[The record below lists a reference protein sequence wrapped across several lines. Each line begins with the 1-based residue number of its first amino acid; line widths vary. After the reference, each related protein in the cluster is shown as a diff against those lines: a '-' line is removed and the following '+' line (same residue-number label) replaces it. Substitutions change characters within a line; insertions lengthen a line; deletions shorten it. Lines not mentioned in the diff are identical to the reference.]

1 MPSLPS
7 TRSNRQTIR
16 PNHSVKRTCLRQAA
30 YLGCY
35 APESPLHMTR
45 ERILAEIARTADEN
59 GGVALGRER
68 FYQETGIKESDWLG
82 KFWVRWSDAVTEAG
96 RTPNSWNVPLHE
108 ADLLGSYASLVREL
122 GHIPVVA
129 ELKFKSKQDPGFPS
143 HNTFRRF
150 GTKAQ
155 QIARLIAHCEA
166 SPALQDVLAI
176 ARSSAATSEA
186 LAPPLPEDDICREA
200 AGYVYLLRA
209 GPHFKIGRS
218 VSFERRS
225 RELAIQLPERAET
238 VHVISTDDAVGI
250 EAYWHRRFESKRKNG
265 EWFALSAQDVKAFK
279 RRKFM

>member
-1 MPSLPS
+1 
-7 TRSNRQTIR
+7 
-16 PNHSVKRTCLRQAA
+16 
-30 YLGCY
+30 
-35 APESPLHMTR
+35 
-45 ERILAEIARTADEN
+45 
-59 GGVALGRER
+59 
-68 FYQETGIKESDWLG
+68 
-82 KFWVRWSDAVTEAG
+82 VRWSDAVTEVG
-96 RTPNSWNVPLHE
+96 CTPNAWNVPLNE
-108 ADLLGSYASLVREL
+108 TDLIQSYANFVREL

-129 ELKFKSKQDPGFPS
+129 ELKLKSNQDPSFPS

-150 GTKAQ
+150 GTKTQ
-155 QIARLIAHCEA
+155 QVTRLIAHCEG
-166 SPALQDVLAI
+166 SPPLADVLAI
-176 ARSSAATSEA
+176 ARSSETKSEA
-186 LAPPLPEDDICREA
+186 VVPLPDEPNCREA

-209 GPHFKIGRS
+209 GPNFKVGRS